1 MNFSNGCML
10 HYLRNECSFNPSL
23 LEKPVNFWVWL
34 NKFKKIKSH
43 WWVSDVMLN
52 STKSVPIKKQT
63 HLFAYCAQY
72 TYSTAKIARDI
83 CNSEHIIYKKKKI
96 NSYCWI
102 FFYKSHSE
110 HSILN
115 CTTSR
120 HTTYHLNSSSS
131 MEVCLCEYSIQ
142 KICILY
148 SVDITMLKVSSK
160 CAYCAQYTQLTTR
173 HWNSELSGI
182 LNSVHRTFNFIHFK
196 GLRLI

>member
-1 MNFSNGCML
+1 MSKWCNAKLHQICSNQETNSSICILCTIYIQYCKNSKRHMQ
-10 HYLRNECSFNPSL
+10 
-23 LEKPVNFWVWL
+23 FW
-34 NKFKKIKSH
+34 
-43 WWVSDVMLN
+43 
-52 STKSVPIKKQT
+52 T
-63 HLFAYCAQY
+63 H
-72 TYSTAKIARDI
+72 
-83 CNSEHIIYKKKKI
+83 NIYKKKI
-96 NSYCWI
+96 LNSYCWI

-148 SVDITMLKVSSK
+148 SVDITMLKLWSK
-160 CAYCAQYTQLTTR
+160 CAYCAKYTQLTTR

-182 LNSVHRTFNFIHFK
+182 LNSVHRTFNLIHFK

>member
-1 MNFSNGCML
+1 MDWCHL
-10 HYLRNECSFNPSL
+10 DYLRIIVMFLSTDGTHSL
-23 LEKPVNFWVWL
+23 P
-34 NKFKKIKSH
+34 KSH
-43 WWVSDVMLN
+43 WWASDVMLN

-83 CNSEHIIYKKKKI
+83 CNSEHIIYKKKII
-96 NSYCWI
+96 NSYCSKKL
-102 FFYKSHSE
+102 YKSHSG

-148 SVDITMLKVSSK
+148 SVDHVKSMIQMCILCTIYTAYYSPLK
-160 CAYCAQYTQLTTR
+160 
-173 HWNSELSGI
+173 
-182 LNSVHRTFNFIHFK
+182 
-196 GLRLI
+196 